1 MHRRLLARSLLGF
14 ALGCVVACQDAHTVT
29 LQLGPTDD
37 TLTAGFAC
45 VQDADPTALLAGRAA
60 QPDGGL
66 RFSVVVDVIT
76 LGGELPGCRGEE
88 LFAACR
94 DGGCEIVPREDGTRF
109 CRDITVPASVV
120 TAAMNDD
127 LEPLLASLRSQLQA
141 EPVTLDAPDVPVL
154 LRAVATTEPCSA
166 VATAFDLQELVGCAY
181 SCPAQLDEVDGPIAL
196 SLDTL
201 TRQCEREV
209 KACAAFPP

>member
-1 MHRRLLARSLLGF
+1 MRALF
-14 ALGCVVACQDAHTVT
+14 ALVLVAACQEAHTVT

-45 VQDADPTALLAGRAA
+45 VQDADPTRLLASRAA
-60 QPDGGL
+60 QPGGGL
-66 RFSVVVDVIT
+66 QFSIVVDVVT

-88 LFAACR
+88 LFTACA
-94 DGGCEIVPREDGTRF
+94 DGGCEIVPRDDGTRF
-109 CRDITVPASVV
+109 CRDVTVPASAVV
-120 TAAMNDD
+120 AAMNED
-127 LEPLLASLRSQLQA
+127 LEPLLASIRTQLQA
-141 EPVTLDAPDVPVL
+141 EPVTLDAPDEPVL

-166 VATAFDLQELVGCAY
+166 LASDFDLLELVGCAY

-209 KACAAFPP
+209 KACAVFPP

>member
-1 MHRRLLARSLLGF
+1 MRSLLVLVL
-14 ALGCVVACQDAHTVT
+14 AAACQEAHTVT

-45 VQDADPTALLAGRAA
+45 VQDADPAKLLAARAA

-66 RFSVVVDVIT
+66 RFSITVDVIT
-76 LGGELPGCRGEE
+76 LGGKLPGCRGEE
-88 LFAACR
+88 LFAACG
-94 DGGCEIVPREDGTRF
+94 DGGCEIVPRGDGTRF
-109 CRDITVPASVV
+109 CRDLTIAASAVD
-120 TAAMNDD
+120 AAINDD
-127 LEPLLASLRSQLQA
+127 LGPLLASIRSQLQA

-166 VATAFDLQELVGCAY
+166 NAADFDLLELVGCAY
-181 SCPAQLDEVDGPIAL
+181 SCPAQLDDIDGPIAL

-209 KACAAFPP
+209 KACAVFPP